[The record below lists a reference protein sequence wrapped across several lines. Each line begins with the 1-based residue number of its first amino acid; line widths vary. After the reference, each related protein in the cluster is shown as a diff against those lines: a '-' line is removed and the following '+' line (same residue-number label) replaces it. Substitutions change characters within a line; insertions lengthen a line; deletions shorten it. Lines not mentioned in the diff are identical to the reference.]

1 MEYDAPILTS
11 AQALERACN
20 KCVGVDGHPRVV
32 AVDRD
37 NFCASELVDT
47 YVQAGS
53 SILCSFINNIR
64 KNYRGE
70 LALEVARKGILPGLN
85 LILELG
91 SRDSESLGGDVD
103 RLEAVVTGE
112 ENQRSGQVVDKE
124 RCVSKRVSVPEGL
137 P

>member
-1 MEYDAPILTS
+1 MT
-11 AQALERACN
+11 
-20 KCVGVDGHPRVV
+20 
-32 AVDRD
+32 
-37 NFCASELVDT
+37 
-47 YVQAGS
+47 
-53 SILCSFINNIR
+53 
-64 KNYRGE
+64 
-70 LALEVARKGILPGLN
+70 LEVAGKGILPGLN

-124 RCVSKRVSVPEGL
+124 RCMSKRASVPEGL